1 MNTDLLKNVI
11 FDQHET
17 IRNAAITER
26 DYSFEPNAN
35 YVLTGLRRAGKSTL
49 LYKMARDI
57 AQSGI
62 SWERIIYINFED
74 ERLSGMASADL
85 NSIVKAQAE
94 LSTQKGY
101 YFFDEIQNIPGWE
114 NFARRMA
121 DSKEYV
127 QITGS
132 NAKMLSGEIETVL
145 GGRYLSKHIMPYS
158 FAEYLRAS
166 GIEEFSSSKNNG
178 QNIKNAL
185 MNTKKSGRIMGIFAG
200 YFKYGGFPQSL
211 EFKDKREYV
220 SSVYQKVLLGD
231 IAGRNGIRNYS
242 ALMLLMKKIAESTK
256 DEMSYSKMH
265 NVLSGIGTGI
275 SKSTVIDYLRYAQEA
290 YIIFAVRNYYAK
302 FSERESVCKYYFSDN
317 GLLNLFLNGRETL
330 LLENLAAISLYRKY
344 GRDFYYIKSSKT
356 GLDIDFYIPGSGTL
370 VQAAYSLDN
379 ISSERELKSLAK
391 AAKAMPEAKN
401 FIIITYYEE
410 KTIYYGGIEIKAMP
424 IWKMLAGAYTGI
436 GS

>member
-11 FDQHET
+11 SDQHET
-17 IRNAAITER
+17 IRNASITER

-35 YVLTGLRRAGKSTL
+35 YVLTGLRRAGKSTM

-62 SWERIIYINFED
+62 SWERIIYVNFED
-74 ERLSGMASADL
+74 ERLSGMTAADL
-85 NSIVKAQAE
+85 NSIVKVQAE

-114 NFARRMA
+114 KFVRRMA

-132 NAKMLSGEIETVL
+132 NAKMLSSEMETIL
-145 GGRYLSKHIMPYS
+145 GGRFMSKHIMPYS
-158 FAEYLRAS
+158 FYEYLRAS
-166 GIEEFSSSKNNG
+166 GIEEFSSSEKDKKI
-178 QNIKNAL
+178 IKNAL
-185 MNTKKSGRIMGIFAG
+185 LNTKKTGRIMGIFAE

-211 EFKDKREYV
+211 EFKNKREYV
-220 SSVYQKVLLGD
+220 SSIYQKVLLGD

-242 ALMLLMKKIAESTK
+242 ALMLLMKKLAESTK
-256 DEMSYSKMH
+256 DEMSYSKLH

-302 FSERESVCKYYFSDN
+302 FSERESICKYYFSDN
-317 GLLNLFLNGRETL
+317 GLLNLFLNSREAL
-330 LLENLAAISLYRKY
+330 LLENLVAISLYRKY
-344 GRDFYYIKSSKT
+344 GRDFYYIKSSRT

-370 VQAAYSLDN
+370 VQAAYSSEN
-379 ISSERELKSLAK
+379 ISSERELKSLSK
-391 AAKAMPEAKN
+391 AAKSIPEAKN
-401 FIIITYYEE
+401 FVIITYNEE
-410 KTIYYGGIEIKAMP
+410 KTISYGGIEIHAIP
-424 IWKMLAGAYTGI
+424 IWKMLAGGDSYI
-436 GS
+436 

>member
-11 FDQHET
+11 SDQHET
-17 IRNAAITER
+17 IRNASITER

-62 SWERIIYINFED
+62 SWERIIYVNFED
-74 ERLSGMASADL
+74 ERLSGMTAADL
-85 NSIVKAQAE
+85 NSIVKVQAE

-101 YFFDEIQNIPGWE
+101 YFFDEIQNIAGWE
-114 NFARRMA
+114 KFVRRMA

-132 NAKMLSGEIETVL
+132 NAKMLSSEIETIL
-145 GGRYLSKHIMPYS
+145 GGRFMSKHIMPYS
-158 FAEYLRAS
+158 FYEYLRAS
-166 GIEEFSSSKNNG
+166 GIEEFSSSGKDKKI
-178 QNIKNAL
+178 IKNAL
-185 MNTKKSGRIMGIFAG
+185 LNTKKTGRIMGIFAE

-211 EFKDKREYV
+211 EFKNKREYV
-220 SSVYQKVLLGD
+220 SSIYQKVLLGD

-242 ALMLLMKKIAESTK
+242 ALMLLMKKLAESTK
-256 DEMSYSKMH
+256 DEMSYSKLH

-302 FSERESVCKYYFSDN
+302 FSERESICKYYFSDN
-317 GLLNLFLNGRETL
+317 GLLNLFLNSREAL
-330 LLENLAAISLYRKY
+330 LLENLVAISLYRKY
-344 GRDFYYIKSSKT
+344 GRDFYYIKSSRT
-356 GLDIDFYIPGSGTL
+356 GLDIDFYIPGIGTL
-370 VQAAYSLDN
+370 VQAAYSLEN
-379 ISSERELKSLAK
+379 ISSERELKSLSK
-391 AAKAMPEAKN
+391 AAKSIPEAKN
-401 FIIITYYEE
+401 FVIITYNEE
-410 KTIYYGGIEIKAMP
+410 KTISYGGIEIHAIP
-424 IWKMLAGAYTGI
+424 IWKMLAGGDSYI
-436 GS
+436 